1 MLNCFCRGKRVA
13 YSVFGQITSLNGE
26 PEDGMTVV
34 AAGTGNCSI
43 YSEESTLELNG
54 NFRIR
59 GLQPYCS
66 YVVRLERNPDNKT
79 PIERI
84 IPSLITV
91 TVRKNIFKKV
101 KFFVQKFLTSAT

>member
-1 MLNCFCRGKRVA
+1 MA

-26 PEDGMTVV
+26 AEEGMTVI

-43 YSEESTLELNG
+43 YSEESALELNG

-66 YVVRLERNPDNKT
+66 YTVRAERNPDNKT

-84 IPSLITV
+84 IPSFITITV
-91 TVRKNIFKKV
+91 SFSTFK
-101 KFFVQKFLTSAT
+101 

>member
-1 MLNCFCRGKRVA
+1 MA
-13 YSVFGQITSLNGE
+13 YSVFGQITSLNGDSE
-26 PEDGMTVV
+26 EGMIVI

-43 YSEESTLELNG
+43 YSEESALELNG

-66 YVVRLERNPDNKT
+66 YSVHAEGNSENKS

-84 IPSLITV
+84 IPPYINITV
-91 TVRKNIFKKV
+91 
-101 KFFVQKFLTSAT
+101 FLKIILKYY

>member
-1 MLNCFCRGKRVA
+1 MRYKFCFRGKRVA

-26 PEDGMTVV
+26 PEEGMTVT
-34 AAGTGNCSI
+34 AAGIENCSI

-66 YVVRLERNPDNKT
+66 YTVHAERNPENT
-79 PIERI
+79 SPIERI
-84 IPSLITV
+84 IPSSINVMV
-91 TVRKNIFKKV
+91 TCN
-101 KFFVQKFLTSAT
+101 